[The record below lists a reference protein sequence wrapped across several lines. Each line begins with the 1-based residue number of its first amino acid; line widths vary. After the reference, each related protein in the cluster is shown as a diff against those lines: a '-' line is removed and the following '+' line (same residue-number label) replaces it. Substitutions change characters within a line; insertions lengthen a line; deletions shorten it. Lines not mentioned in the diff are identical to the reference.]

1 MTEQQKEIKKPNFFK
16 WTFLSSRGC
25 IGIIICLVFAFIN
38 FSYIESSLITFFSA
52 LGGYLFISLI
62 QYNSKFVWKP
72 EPKEEL
78 EEELEDKTPKIKL
91 WFENKGEQ
99 YRYKK

>member
-1 MTEQQKEIKKPNFFK
+1 MKEQTKEEIKKPNFFK

-52 LGGYLFISLI
+52 FGGYLFISLI

-72 EPKEEL
+72 DPKEEIKD
-78 EEELEDKTPKIKL
+78 EVVNKFNNKTK
-91 WFENKGEQ
+91 
-99 YRYKK
+99 